1 MSLAGSFGLLGVL
14 LLGAGT
20 LVLAVLAESRRWSE
34 GVARSTTS
42 SSDAVTVPPDRPLLR
57 WAAGRRSAL
66 TRVGQALLVAGVAA
80 LGVAAV
86 VFAMVAL
93 SFGTLD

>member
-1 MSLAGSFGLLGVL
+1 MSLEGSFGLLGVL

-20 LVLAVLAESRRWSE
+20 LVLAVLAESRRWSD
-34 GVARSTTS
+34 GMAGTTS
-42 SSDAVTVPPDRPLLR
+42 STDAVTVPSDRPLLR
-57 WAAGRRSAL
+57 WAAGRRPAL
-66 TRVGQALLVAGVAA
+66 TRVGQALLAAGVAA